1 MSNQYTGCNFS
12 VYIAPVEIR
21 GNFASVSGLG
31 AEIDFE
37 EYSEGGNF
45 TSPVYLPRGVKY
57 SNIVL
62 QRGTV
67 SLEPLSIWFTSVQ
80 AGMQMRY
87 PMIVTMMD
95 ERQLPVKIWTVLDAM
110 PVKIDY
116 TPLDAL
122 SQNVS
127 TTTVEFVHGE
137 IINIM

>member
-1 MSNQYTGCNFS
+1 MSDQHTGCNFS

-31 AEIDFE
+31 TEVEYE

-45 TSPVYLPRGVKY
+45 TSPVYLPKGVKY

-67 SLEPLSIWFTSVQ
+67 SLEPLTVWFTSVQ
-80 AGMQMRY
+80 AGMQLRY

-95 ERQLPVKIWTVLDAM
+95 ERRIPVKIWTVLDAM
-110 PVKIDY
+110 PVKVDY

-137 IINIM
+137 IITIM

>member
-1 MSNQYTGCNFS
+1 MSDQHAGCNFS

-31 AEIDFE
+31 TEIEYE
-37 EYSEGGNF
+37 EYNEGGNF
-45 TSPVYLPRGVKY
+45 TSPVYLPKGVKY

-95 ERQLPVKIWTVLDAM
+95 EKQMPVKIWTVLDAM

-116 TPLDAL
+116 TPLDAM
-122 SQNVS
+122 SSEVS